1 MVPIF
6 FIKEDGGINSLEL
19 KIGKNN
25 DNCSSFKIKE
35 SVFESENFDF
45 VIECFRDHSNKLFE
59 SLEREVLSL
68 NKEELI
74 KYIKTNSI
82 NHGYFI
88 SLFENDSVIATEI
101 ILDYMFRSKKIGS
114 LGAVSGFNYNKRF
127 KDELKKIGVNDLNVI
142 DPVYYV
148 KEAFSIENLDFYD
161 DLSKIW
167 KVASRLDESILE
179 EILSKVENK
188 SYVND
193 FIKLSVSKPSLKIK
207 IT

>member
-1 MVPIF
+1 
-6 FIKEDGGINSLEL
+6 
-19 KIGKNN
+19 
-25 DNCSSFKIKE
+25 
-35 SVFESENFDF
+35 
-45 VIECFRDHSNKLFE
+45 
-59 SLEREVLSL
+59 
-68 NKEELI
+68 
-74 KYIKTNSI
+74 
-82 NHGYFI
+82 
-88 SLFENDSVIATEI
+88 
-101 ILDYMFRSKKIGS
+101 MFRSKKIGS

>member
-1 MVPIF
+1 M
-6 FIKEDGGINSLEL
+6 K
-19 KIGKNN
+19 
-25 DNCSSFKIKE
+25 
-35 SVFESENFDF
+35 
-45 VIECFRDHSNKLFE
+45 
-59 SLEREVLSL
+59 EVLSL